1 MDACEKCYKDAVN
14 RIVRRSLIVFLLL
27 VALPFKGWAATGMMA
42 CGPQHHRVA
51 ESGHH
56 AGSGSR
62 GMEQHAAGSQHE
74 HADGARHDSYDAQH
88 RHTVDSAVT
97 EAGPEDRSSNMIEVT
112 VADPHTS
119 KVELKC
125 GTCAPCCAGAA
136 ISGVHSQLPAVDPI
150 NAIDFPAFLSV
161 HPSVP
166 LGRLDR
172 PPRSRLG

>member
-1 MDACEKCYKDAVN
+1 M
-14 RIVRRSLIVFLLL
+14 RRSLIVFLLL

-51 ESGHH
+51 DVHNAAGGSSGTHQH
-56 AGSGSR
+56 GAGS
-62 GMEQHAAGSQHE
+62 QHDHGVAGSQHE
-74 HADGARHDSYDAQH
+74 HADVSQHQHASVAQHPRTLHDSMQ
-88 RHTVDSAVT
+88 
-97 EAGPEDRSSNMIEVT
+97 AGSGLDRSGNAIEIT
-112 VADPHTS
+112 SADPRTS

-136 ISGVHSQLPAVDPI
+136 IAGVHPQVPAVDPV
-150 NAIDFPAFLSV
+150 NATDFPAFLSV

-172 PPRSRLG
+172 PPRARLG